1 MSKIK
6 IVLLVAVCA
15 LAFFVLSQ
23 IVMADKYQA
32 VVNIKEGK
40 HVMGVN
46 PTSEVLDFG
55 DLSKGAEASRKI
67 TLENKGSNKISVKV
81 LIFGEIS
88 GMIKI
93 DKKNFVIK
101 PGEKEEINFGLIAP
115 PSSEAK
121 KYKGSVWIFK
131 NIAF

>member
-1 MSKIK
+1 MPKIK

-23 IVMADKYQA
+23 IAMADKYQA

-40 HVMGVN
+40 HVMGIN
-46 PTSEVLDFG
+46 PTSEILDFG
-55 DLSKGAEASRKI
+55 DLSKGAEALRKI
-67 TLENKGSNKISVKV
+67 TLENNGSNKISVKI

-88 GMIKI
+88 GMIKT
-93 DKKNFVIK
+93 DKKNFFIESGK
-101 PGEKEEINFGLIAP
+101 KKEINFGLTAP
-115 PSSEAK
+115 SSSEAK
-121 KYKGSVWIFK
+121 EYKGSVWIFK